1 MPDKSLFPVKP
12 RKCGEKYEY
21 MSLTFW
27 PQNGFIYVEDSFD
40 DSFVTISRKDWL
52 LRSAAMASDAARLG
66 DISIRSDNEWKKM
79 TAVQERDAVLSL
91 VDAMI
96 DVAKRAK
103 AQGDPTDPKVVDHI
117 VKHEAKRKRHFVVPD
132 LGVSSN

>member
-1 MPDKSLFPVKP
+1 MPDKSLFPEKP
-12 RKCGEKYEY
+12 CKRGEKYEY
-21 MSLTFW
+21 LSLTFW
-27 PQNGFIYVEDSFD
+27 PQNGFIYVEDSSD
-40 DSFVTISRKDWL
+40 ESFVTISRKDWL
-52 LRSAAMASDAARLG
+52 LRAAAMAADAARLG
-66 DISIRSDNEWKKM
+66 DIATRAGNEWKQM

-96 DVAKRAK
+96 EVAKRAK

-117 VKHEAKRKRHFVVPD
+117 VKHEAKRKRQFVVPD